1 MTLIDLQPWIIDAIA
16 ISFTTQLADP
26 RAANRTFTCL
36 LRRPEN
42 GESLVLSRER
52 KFLSPSLTCGYLA
65 AQLDNLCDGEL
76 VVTMRLNGYK
86 ILCRTN
92 FY

>member
-52 KFLSPSLTCGYLA
+52 KFLSPSLTCGYHEVVRLQNPMSN
-65 AQLDNLCDGEL
+65 QLLSNA
-76 VVTMRLNGYK
+76 TIM
-86 ILCRTN
+86 I
-92 FY
+92 

>member
-36 LRRPEN
+36 LRRPES
-42 GESLVLSRER
+42 GESLVLER
-52 KFLSPSLTCGYLA
+52 KFLSQSLTCGYLA
-65 AQLDNLCDGEL
+65 AQLDNLCDGVL
-76 VVTMRLNGYK
+76 VVTMRLSGYK

>member
-36 LRRPEN
+36 LRRPKN

-52 KFLSPSLTCGYLA
+52 KFLSPSLTCGYHEVVRLQNPMSN
-65 AQLDNLCDGEL
+65 QLLSNATTG
-76 VVTMRLNGYK
+76 RLLPIK
-86 ILCRTN
+86 SL
-92 FY
+92 